1 MRFHTDRGT
10 DTGRAIFEN
19 KGTWFGTANSC
30 SFWGSTTKTSG
41 EITFV
46 VGTNYSIGGY
56 FVDID
61 AAYNPRRLYYSAS
74 GNFNYINLSF
84 DPIDGK
90 VRHYMVI
97 RKDLV
102 FKVFVNG
109 VLEGQ
114 NTLSQNRN
122 LGVWSIGATDGGL
135 APIKGSVGD
144 VLLWRT
150 DIPAYAAPYL
160 ADPDNIDYRIGG
172 VPLLLS
178 PARKFWSIRFTVAK
192 TFSVALVDASDR
204 LSLKVNP
211 TIEVGDVKISKNGGS
226 LANLTYTPTPEPA
239 GSAIVKVEL
248 TDSEMDAER
257 IDIVFSDQTNPKEW
271 ADHHIH
277 MQPLADLGVRGHVI
291 ADSAN
296 STTSFKTSV
305 TSSVT
310 DFCKGQI
317 IRFVSGNLKGQV
329 RSVTAFDAATSFIT
343 VGEAFSEVP
352 AGDDDFV
359 ILGKAN

>member
-1 MRFHTDRGT
+1 MRARLYPRMRERPIGCRINYAHPLANHLACAFIGDGFGSCAAIDSGYYGLTAYFTSATSNAWIWDFGLRRPLMRFHTDRGT

-172 VPLLLS
+172 IPLLLP
-178 PARKFWSIRFTVAK
+178 PARRWWPVA
-192 TFSVALVDASDR
+192 AA
-204 LSLKVNP
+204 
-211 TIEVGDVKISKNGGS
+211 
-226 LANLTYTPTPEPA
+226 
-239 GSAIVKVEL
+239 
-248 TDSEMDAER
+248 
-257 IDIVFSDQTNPKEW
+257 
-271 ADHHIH
+271 
-277 MQPLADLGVRGHVI
+277 VI
-291 ADSAN
+291 AGARRHVVGGGVGA
-296 STTSFKTSV
+296 T
-305 TSSVT
+305 
-310 DFCKGQI
+310 I
-317 IRFVSGNLKGQV
+317 IDG
-329 RSVTAFDAATSFIT
+329 
-343 VGEAFSEVP
+343 
-352 AGDDDFV
+352 
-359 ILGKAN
+359 